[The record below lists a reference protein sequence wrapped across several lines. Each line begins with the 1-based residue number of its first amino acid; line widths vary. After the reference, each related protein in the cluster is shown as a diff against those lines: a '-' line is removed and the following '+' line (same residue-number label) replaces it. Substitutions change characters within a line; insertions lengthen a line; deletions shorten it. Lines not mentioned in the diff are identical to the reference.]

1 MINSATGPMDRSEGN
16 GLDDSRITLS
26 ACGAIII
33 VITGTDFQNHIFD
46 KERNLWIPDSAA

>member
-1 MINSATGPMDRSEGN
+1 MDRSEGN